1 MSGDP
6 QFQRPQPVPFD
17 HCLRWWVWSRHI
29 KGKKYLVQLDSYP
42 IREEGRM
49 NGECQCKSFACRL
62 EPLLKAGITPAE
74 AVARRLVKLKE
85 NQRPEDALRCPH
97 ILDALIA
104 FAEADT
110 RAVHEAEQAHS
121 PANHKPE

>member
-1 MSGDP
+1 MPPEPTLIPLSDAN
-6 QFQRPQPVPFD
+6 D
-17 HCLRWWVWSRHI
+17 
-29 KGKKYLVQLDSYP
+29 LDAV
-42 IREEGRM
+42 IH
-49 NGECQCKSFACRL
+49 AL
-62 EPLLKAGITPAE
+62 GIEDSDTTPAE

-110 RAVHEAEQAHS
+110 RAVHEAEQAHVPKYHKGDS
-121 PANHKPE
+121 P